1 MVTAIQALLSAEFDL
16 SHNLIRKAVSKLSL
30 TGRQQK
36 LIYRGIPVLL
46 DVAHN
51 PAAAKVLAGNIS
63 HCSGATYA
71 VASVLSDKDWKGIV
85 SELNDFID
93 EWFIAEISDNPRA
106 ANGQQLLEMVYTS
119 DEKGVCYASI
129 EEAFL
134 QAIAG
139 ATSDDKVVVFGSFH
153 TVSTVLAFIE
163 REG

>member
-1 MVTAIQALLSAEFDL
+1 M
-16 SHNLIRKAVSKLSL
+16 
-30 TGRQQK
+30 
-36 LIYRGIPVLL
+36 
-46 DVAHN
+46 
-51 PAAAKVLAGNIS
+51 
-63 HCSGATYA
+63 
-71 VASVLSDKDWKGIV
+71 LSDKDWMGIV

-93 EWFIAEISDNPRA
+93 EWFIAEISDNSRA

-119 DEKGVCYASI
+119 TKKGVCYASI

-134 QAIAG
+134 QAIAR

>member
-1 MVTAIQALLSAEFDL
+1 M
-16 SHNLIRKAVSKLSL
+16 
-30 TGRQQK
+30 
-36 LIYRGIPVLL
+36 
-46 DVAHN
+46 
-51 PAAAKVLAGNIS
+51 
-63 HCSGATYA
+63 
-71 VASVLSDKDWKGIV
+71 LSDKDWMGIV
-85 SELNDFID
+85 SELKHLID